1 MSSDS
6 SSDHEETE
14 FNNSSENEETEL
26 NSSSIAHGIVTTDAV
41 PIPPSPTTSI
51 EPLSVQAR
59 NESNE
64 AGIILRSQ
72 AIL

>member
-6 SSDHEETE
+6 
-14 FNNSSENEETEL
+14 SSENEETEF
-26 NSSSIAHGIVTTDAV
+26 NSCSIAHGIVMTDAV
-41 PIPPSPTTSI
+41 PFTTST
-51 EPLSVQAR
+51 EPPSVQAR